1 MNRPPNPLLHRA
13 RPRLIKLALG
23 LFGATAIPM
32 AAHAVDFP
40 RAGVICDA
48 PRQVCFDRQGLTIGL
63 TRPYDNAD
71 ASKRLLAQL
80 SGIPPQREFHL
91 SSGQLCDG
99 NQQLCWGDGGWRR
112 KNVNPLLSRQLFGP
126 SPTTDPAMGTAPAA
140 QRPPAGEQQ
149 CELLQRGLTVF
160 KGLCRLYRQN
170 ETLWQYYVA
179 QMDNGKRYRF
189 QRRASQ
195 LVLSDATGTWPVF
208 ISDRGNAVQFRWA
221 NLLLDVSR
229 PRQARGGAPDGVV
242 PPTPTPR
249 STGETSQDL
258 LDNIFP

>member
-1 MNRPPNPLLHRA
+1 MNRPPTPLRHRA

-32 AAHAVDFP
+32 AARAVDP
-40 RAGVICDA
+40 RAGVIGDA
-48 PRQVCFDRQGLTIGL
+48 PRQVFFDREGLTIGL
-63 TRPYDNAD
+63 TRHYDRAGSSN
-71 ASKRLLAQL
+71 RLLAQL
-80 SGIPPQREFHL
+80 SGSPPQREFQL
-91 SSGQLCDG
+91 SSGQLCEG
-99 NQQLCWGDGGWRR
+99 NQQHCWDRGWRR
-112 KNVNPLLSRQLFGP
+112 RNVNPLLSRQIFGP
-126 SPTTDPAMGTAPAA
+126 SPTTGPAMGTAPVS
-140 QRPPAGEQQ
+140 QRPPAGELQ

-170 ETLWQYYVA
+170 ETVWQYYVV
-179 QMDNGKRYRF
+179 QMDNGKLYRF

-221 NLLLDVSR
+221 NRLLEVSR

-242 PPTPTPR
+242 PPMPTPR
-249 STGETSQDL
+249 STGETGQDL
-258 LDNIFP
+258 LENIFP